1 MSKSSPEIVTKF
13 VKSVRQVRETT
24 MRRIYG
30 KGKFLAWSRRED
42 VIDGDD
48 GDERDEL
55 MFVVR

>member
-1 MSKSSPEIVTKF
+1 MSRSSPEIVTKF
-13 VKSVRQVRETT
+13 VKSVRQVRETV
-24 MRRIYG
+24 RRIYG
-30 KGKFLAWSRRED
+30 KCKFLASRRED